1 MKILYDCFSCS
12 PYYGSDEEIGWKWPY
27 LMSRYHEVWALVRKD
42 RKEDIE
48 KYCLENE
55 IRHIHFVYC
64 DIPDVMNIYYFNKKR
79 NRNGTMDFLL
89 YQFLWQFVAIHKA
102 KQLHKKY
109 HFDIVHHVCTN
120 DFRLLGYMYRLKIP
134 FIIGPIGGAQE
145 IPHSLKSYVREHK
158 KKEKLR
164 RLINKTMTSLP
175 GYRKALEKADKI
187 YFSNKETLDYLSS
200 KINKIDKCSILTEI
214 GTSNTNT
221 NQTKCRSDEKECVF
235 LWVGRME
242 YRKGLH
248 FLFDV
253 LKQLPAE
260 KNWRLVLCGDG
271 SERSRLEKM
280 IRDTEFDGRVQFLG
294 RVPHVQVDRLY
305 QEATAF
311 VFPSLRETTG
321 TVILEAMSNALPV
334 ISLKQGG
341 AVNIINKKNG
351 FLIPVDNEHDCIRLF
366 AQAMEYFID
375 NPSEAYTM
383 GQDARQHVLNHF
395 SWDEKIDIMN
405 RTYIEI
411 VKCD

>member
-27 LMSRYHEVWALVRKD
+27 LMRRYHEVWALVRKD
-42 RKEDIE
+42 RKKDIE
-48 KYCLENE
+48 KYCQEND
-55 IRHIHFVYC
+55 IRDIHFVYC
-64 DIPDVMNIYYFNKKR
+64 DIPDFMNFYYFNKNR
-79 NRNGTMDFLL
+79 NRNGTLDFLL
-89 YQFLWQFVAIHKA
+89 YQFLWQFAAIRTA

-109 HFDIVHHVCTN
+109 QFDLVHHVCTN
-120 DFRLLGYMYRLKIP
+120 DFRILGYMYRLNTP

-145 IPHSLKSYVREHK
+145 IPEALKNYVRENE

-164 RLINKTMTSLP
+164 RLINIAMTSLP

-187 YFSNKETLDYLSS
+187 YFSNVETLVYLSS
-200 KINKIDKCSILTEI
+200 SIKETDKCSILTEI
-214 GTSNTNT
+214 GTSNTKT
-221 NQTKCRSDEKECVF
+221 DWTKCRLDEKECVF

-253 LKQLPAE
+253 LKQLPVE
-260 KNWRLVLCGDG
+260 KKWRLVLCGDG

-280 IRDTEFDGRVQFLG
+280 VCDSELAGRVQFLG
-294 RVPHVQVDRLY
+294 RVPHDQVDRLY

-321 TVILEAMSNALPV
+321 TVLLEAMSNALPV

-341 AVNIINKKNG
+341 AVNIINEDNG
-351 FLIPVDNEHDCIRLF
+351 FLIPVDNERDCIRLF
-366 AQAMEYFID
+366 AQAMEYFIEH
-375 NPSEAYTM
+375 PSEAYSM
-383 GQDARQHVLNHF
+383 GQNARRYVLSHF
-395 SWDEKIDIMN
+395 SWEEKINIMN
-405 RTYIEI
+405 KTYMEI
-411 VKCD
+411 VN